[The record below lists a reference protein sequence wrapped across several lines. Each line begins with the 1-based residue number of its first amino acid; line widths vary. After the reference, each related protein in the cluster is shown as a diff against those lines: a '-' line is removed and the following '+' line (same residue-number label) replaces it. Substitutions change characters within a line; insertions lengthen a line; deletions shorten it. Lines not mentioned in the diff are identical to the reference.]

1 MKGIQ
6 TVRISETQ
14 EVTLANCTP
23 HCIRFQTYD
32 GVVEI
37 EPTGYTLPATPQER
51 FVHSFDGVDFVTTKF
66 QTNATG
72 WEEIERMREIDN
84 DSVIIIGSIIS
95 AQAYG
100 ERVVSLV
107 PVPGFERKPPAEKL
121 YHADKFNTFA

>member
-23 HCIRFQTYD
+23 HPIRFQTYD
-32 GVVEI
+32 GIVEI
-37 EPTGYTLPATPQER
+37 EPSGYTLPATPQER
-51 FVHSFDGVDFVTTKF
+51 FVHRWGSVSFVTTTF
-66 QTNATG
+66 QTSDAV
-72 WEEIERMREIDN
+72 WEDIHRIRDIE
-84 DSVIIIGSIIS
+84 DSIIIIGSIIS

-100 ERVVSLV
+100 ESVVSLV

-121 YHADKFNTFA
+121 YHADKFNTFD